1 MQQKKCLEYYLD
13 SKIYNNEEIQKNIEE
28 TKKEFPKKKIK
39 VDIQLNSFGMYI
51 ITFYFENRESIFHKI
66 KVYFKKK
73 KNNKILLLQEKND
86 SKIEN
91 KTTREDKTKKRLE
104 KYYGQKYVQYKKT
117 QTYRPY

>member
-91 KTTREDKTKKRLE
+91 KTTIEDKTKKRLE
-104 KYYGQKYVQYKKT
+104 KYYGQKYGQYKKT